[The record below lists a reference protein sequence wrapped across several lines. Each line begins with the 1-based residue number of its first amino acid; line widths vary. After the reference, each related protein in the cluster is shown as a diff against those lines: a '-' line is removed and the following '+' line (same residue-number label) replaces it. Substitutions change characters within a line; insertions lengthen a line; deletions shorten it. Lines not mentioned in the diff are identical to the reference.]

1 MRCVIAKTNPVLMDK
16 AIIHYLNPE
25 KCKESPLFR
34 FMSLFDDEEPYPLP
48 ELIQCLN
55 ERIDEQQ
62 ALFKEYP
69 TDSTSIHL
77 GRLKRNR
84 RELLKLVSSNN
95 QEQK

>member
-34 FMSLFDDEEPYPLP
+34 FMSLLDDNEPYPLP

-77 GRLKRNR
+77 DRLKRNR
-84 RELLKLVSSNN
+84 RELLKL
-95 QEQK
+95 QEQSH